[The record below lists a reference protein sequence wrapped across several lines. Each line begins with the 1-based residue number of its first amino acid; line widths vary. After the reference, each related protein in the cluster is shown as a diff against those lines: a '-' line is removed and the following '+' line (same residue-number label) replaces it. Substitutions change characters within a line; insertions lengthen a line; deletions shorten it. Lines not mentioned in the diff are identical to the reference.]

1 MQNRLKKW
9 CNSGSALEKKSQLP
23 WFYWVLQFDIE
34 WAGWFLPT
42 QFHSTGVRCPCL
54 QAAEIPKSKSGSRI
68 HYFKDLVRTGEW
80 QRRPPPPIEG
90 HFHERNT
97 RKTINTLS
105 CNQGL
110 LIIKGKSGTPCHIFS
125 VACDR
130 VVLWIL
136 AIPGHSIFQ
145 LIKTLTSLTIPKSQF
160 KHAMIISIKT
170 ALSPPQGESVQP
182 DFSTVNG

>member
-1 MQNRLKKW
+1 MT
-9 CNSGSALEKKSQLP
+9 EK
-23 WFYWVLQFDIE
+23 
-34 WAGWFLPT
+34 T
-42 QFHSTGVRCPCL
+42 
-54 QAAEIPKSKSGSRI
+54 
-68 HYFKDLVRTGEW
+68 
-80 QRRPPPPIEG
+80 PPPPIEG